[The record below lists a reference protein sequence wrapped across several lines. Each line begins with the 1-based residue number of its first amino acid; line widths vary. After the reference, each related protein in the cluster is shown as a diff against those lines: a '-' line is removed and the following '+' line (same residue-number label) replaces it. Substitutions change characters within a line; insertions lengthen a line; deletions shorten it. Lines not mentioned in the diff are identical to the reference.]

1 MSLSIAFIGLGAM
14 GSHMAA
20 NLIEA
25 GHSLRVYNRT
35 ALRAEPLRVRGAVV
49 CDSPAQAAQGAQFVV
64 SMVADDVASHA
75 VMLGEQGVI
84 TAFSGQ
90 AILDCSTN
98 SPTFAQQAAKAA
110 QARGLAYLDAP
121 VSGSLAQAQGRELV
135 FMVGGSVAAFEA
147 AQPLFAAM
155 GRQATRLGESGSGA
169 SVKLVNNMLSG
180 ITNAALAEAVR
191 VLEAAGID
199 PLQALPVLAEGAAGS
214 RLMRTKIPKLAARE
228 FSPQFQL
235 ALMDKDL
242 RYLLEWAGRMDCPL
256 PVATAARLQMQVARR
271 AGLGDQDVSAVIR
284 AQD

>member
-1 MSLSIAFIGLGAM
+1 MTTSIAFIGLGAM
-14 GSHMAA
+14 GSRMAA
-20 NLIEA
+20 NLIDA
-25 GHSLRVYNRT
+25 GHSLRLFNRT
-35 ALRAEPLRVRGAVV
+35 AARCEPLQARGAVV
-49 CDSPAQAAQGAQFVV
+49 CASPAEAAQGAQFVI
-64 SMVADDVASHA
+64 SMVADDVASHD
-75 VMLGEQGVI
+75 VMLGEHGVI
-84 TAFSGQ
+84 PVFSGQ

-98 SPTFAQQAAKAA
+98 SPTFAQQAAQAA
-110 QARGLAYLDAP
+110 AARGLAYLDAP
-121 VSGSLAQAQGRELV
+121 VSGSLAQAHGRELV
-135 FMVGGSVAAFEA
+135 FMVGGPAAAFEA

-191 VLEAAGID
+191 MLEAAGID
-199 PLQALPVLAEGAAGS
+199 PMQALPVLAEGAAGS
-214 RLMRTKIPKLAARE
+214 RLMRTKIPKLATRE

-256 PVATAARLQMQVARR
+256 PVATAARMQMQAARR

-284 AQD
+284 ALG